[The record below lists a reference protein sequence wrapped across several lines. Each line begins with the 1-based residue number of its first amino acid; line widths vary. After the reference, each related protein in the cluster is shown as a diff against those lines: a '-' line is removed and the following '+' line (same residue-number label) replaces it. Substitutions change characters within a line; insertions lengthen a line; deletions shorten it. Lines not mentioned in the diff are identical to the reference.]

1 MLISFELKRTCREVG
16 ISDKYLFV
24 QLLTT
29 AMRSLSREVGSFSEF
44 RLDCRQPGHYTR
56 FGVTSGWAVIR
67 TGVFATTRL
76 LLVCSCGAGVASK
89 TVT

>member
-29 AMRSLSREVGSFSEF
+29 GNALAEPLSREVGSFSEF
-44 RLDCRQPGHYTR
+44 RLDCRQSGQNSI
-56 FGVTSGWAVIR
+56 FGVISG
-67 TGVFATTRL
+67 
-76 LLVCSCGAGVASK
+76 
-89 TVT
+89 